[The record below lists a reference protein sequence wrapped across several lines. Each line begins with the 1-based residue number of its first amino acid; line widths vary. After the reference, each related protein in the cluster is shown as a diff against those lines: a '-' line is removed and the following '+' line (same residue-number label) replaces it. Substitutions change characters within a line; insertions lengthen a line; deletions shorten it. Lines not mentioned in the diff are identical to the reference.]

1 LVHDFYRRFVKTN
14 ADEKHYVNA
23 GRLCTVGLYI
33 VAALLSTQMS
43 SAQQAFEIL
52 LSIGA
57 GTGLLYI
64 VRWLWW
70 RVSAWC
76 EVTAMAASMISA
88 VGFPY
93 LEKHGYLPDMG
104 FAQTT
109 ILQVGFTTACWL
121 IAAFLGPQTDRAKL
135 IEFYRKVHPA
145 GPGWAKVR
153 MEAGVTESD
162 AALHGDHMGMATV
175 GWVSGC
181 VVIWSS
187 LFAIGKFLYGQT
199 QAAWI
204 LTGVFVVSGAVL
216 LYVVNHLWD
225 SKEKKR

>member
-1 LVHDFYRRFVKTN
+1 
-14 ADEKHYVNA
+14 
-23 GRLCTVGLYI
+23 
-33 VAALLSTQMS
+33 
-43 SAQQAFEIL
+43 
-52 LSIGA
+52 
-57 GTGLLYI
+57 
-64 VRWLWW
+64 
-70 RVSAWC
+70 
-76 EVTAMAASMISA
+76 
-88 VGFPY
+88 
-93 LEKHGYLPDMG
+93 
-104 FAQTT
+104 
-109 ILQVGFTTACWL
+109 
-121 IAAFLGPQTDRAKL
+121 
-135 IEFYRKVHPA
+135 
-145 GPGWAKVR
+145 